1 MDEKAES
8 GRGPALELDEDGLMR
23 LDAWVNSFDR
33 LFRKTDRLY
42 YEMARGCGIPE
53 TAYWLMYAIFT
64 QGGKMPV
71 KGISEACGYSKQTV
85 SSALR
90 KLEEQGLVQT
100 AFCEGSRKAKQVSFT
115 ERGERLVQE
124 KIVPANKA
132 ERRAFKALTQAEQ
145 AELLR
150 LIDKYVEQVENE
162 IATMEGRE
170 S

>member
-1 MDEKAES
+1 MDEKTEG
-8 GRGPALELDEDGLMR
+8 GRELSLEPDEDGLVS
-23 LDAWVNSFDR
+23 LETWVNSFDR
-33 LFRKTDRLY
+33 LYRKTDRLY

-53 TAYWLMYAIFT
+53 AAYWLMYAIFS
-64 QGGKMPV
+64 QGGQMPV

-100 AFCEGSRKAKQVSFT
+100 AFCEGSRKAKQVTFT
-115 ERGERLVQE
+115 EKGERLVQE
-124 KIVPANKA
+124 QIVPANKA

-150 LIDKYVEQVENE
+150 LIEKYVEQVEKE
-162 IATMEGRE
+162 IAIMEGQE